1 MKRVVIMGASS
12 GIGLAVAQ
20 ALASRGVKTGLAAR
34 HTKEL
39 HALKEKYPDCVEYE
53 SIDVTHNDGPKKL
66 EELIDKL
73 GGMDIYFHVA
83 GIGYSNPTL
92 DPHREAEMITTN
104 ASGFARMVSAAY
116 DYYRDN
122 NRKGQIV
129 ALTSVAGTNGIG
141 EMAAYSA
148 SKKCAQTYLVA
159 LEQLARKE
167 NVNITFTDIRPG
179 WIRTPLLDSDKQYPL
194 EMTLDYVVPQIIR
207 AIVKH
212 PRVAYID
219 ARWTA
224 VCAAWKAIPDAVW
237 AKMNISPTKKVSLGK
252 VKPTE
257 VNITVEEEKTGE
269 PEVTIEIK
277 TTDKDKESEHN

>member
-1 MKRVVIMGASS
+1 MIMGASS
-12 GIGLAVAQ
+12 GIGLAVAE
-20 ALASRGVKTGLAAR
+20 ALASRGVRTGLAAR

-39 HALKEKYPDCVEYE
+39 HALKEKYPDSVEYE
-53 SIDVTHNDGPKKL
+53 SIDITHNDGPKKL

-92 DPHREAEMITTN
+92 DPHREAEMIATN
-104 ASGFARMVSAAY
+104 AAGFARMVSAAY
-116 DYYRDN
+116 GYYRDS

-159 LEQLARKE
+159 LEQLAHKE
-167 NVNITFTDIRPG
+167 KADITFTDIRPG
-179 WIRTPLLDSDKQYPL
+179 WIRTPLLDSDKEYPM
-194 EMTLDYVVPQIIR
+194 EMTLEYVVPQIIR
-207 AIVKH
+207 AVVKH

-219 ARWTA
+219 ARWGA

-237 AKMNISPTKKVSLGK
+237 ARMSFSPTRKVSLGK
-252 VKPTE
+252 DEDVE
-257 VNITVEEEKTGE
+257 VNVSIEEGKAEE
-269 PEVTIEIK
+269 PEVSIEVAA
-277 TTDKDKESEHN
+277 SEEGIDPEK

>member
-12 GIGLAVAQ
+12 GIGLAVAE

-39 HALKEKYPDCVEYE
+39 HELKEKYPDCVVYE
-53 SIDVTHNDGPKKL
+53 SIDVTHNDSPKKL
-66 EELIDKL
+66 KELIDKL

-83 GIGYSNPTL
+83 GIGYSNPAL
-92 DPHREAEMITTN
+92 DPHREAEMIATN
-104 ASGFARMVSAAY
+104 AAGFARMVSAAY
-116 DYYRDN
+116 GYYRDN
-122 NRKGQIV
+122 KRKGQIV

-167 NVNITFTDIRPG
+167 NIDIIFTDIRPG
-179 WIRTPLLDSDKQYPL
+179 WIRTPLLDSDKSYPM

-212 PRVAYID
+212 PRVVYID
-219 ARWTA
+219 ARWSA
-224 VCAAWKAIPDAVW
+224 VCAAWKAIPDAIW
-237 AKMNISPTKKVSLGK
+237 AKMNVSPTKKISIGNEGSSMVAITLEADKMNKPEHSVE
-252 VKPTE
+252 VKTQ
-257 VNITVEEEKTGE
+257 
-269 PEVTIEIK
+269 
-277 TTDKDKESEHN
+277 SEDSKQ

>member
-1 MKRVVIMGASS
+1 MKKVIIMGASS
-12 GIGLAVAQ
+12 GIGLAVAE

-53 SIDVTHNDGPKKL
+53 SIDINHNDAPKKL

-92 DPHREAEMITTN
+92 DPHREAEVIATN
-104 ASGFARMVSAAY
+104 AAGFARMVSAAY
-116 DYYRDN
+116 GYFRDTQ
-122 NRKGQIV
+122 RKGQIV

-141 EMAAYSA
+141 DMAAYSA

-159 LEQLARKE
+159 LEQLAHNEK
-167 NVNITFTDIRPG
+167 VDIIFTDIRPG
-179 WIRTPLLDSDKQYPL
+179 WIRTPLLDADKAYPM

-219 ARWTA
+219 SRWA
-224 VCAAWKAIPDAVW
+224 ALCAAWKAIPDTLW
-237 AKMNISPTKKVSLGK
+237 TKMKISDTKMLAASKKGPLEIEVS
-252 VKPTE
+252 VETEKPS
-257 VNITVEEEKTGE
+257 E
-269 PEVTIEIK
+269 P
-277 TTDKDKESEHN
+277 KD

>member
-12 GIGLAVAQ
+12 GIGLAVAE
-20 ALASRGVKTGLAAR
+20 ALASRGVKIGLAAR

-83 GIGYSNPTL
+83 GIGYDNPNL
-92 DPHREAEMITTN
+92 DPHREAEMIATN
-104 ASGFARMVSAAY
+104 AAGFARMVSAAY
-116 DYYRDN
+116 GYYRNN

-129 ALTSVAGTNGIG
+129 ALTSVAGTKGIG

-167 NVNITFTDIRPG
+167 KVDITFTDIRPG
-179 WIRTPLLDSDKQYPL
+179 WIRTPLIDKDKKYPM

-212 PRVAYID
+212 PRIVYID
-219 ARWTA
+219 ARWGA
-224 VCAAWKAIPDAVW
+224 VCAAWKTIPDSIW
-237 AKMNISPTKKVSLGK
+237 AKMTVSPTKKISIGHDDHAM
-252 VKPTE
+252 
-257 VNITVEEEKTGE
+257 VEISVE
-269 PEVTIEIK
+269 
-277 TTDKDKESEHN
+277 NN